1 MIPSTVTVAGWNGNE
16 HGSNGPDQ
24 DHHLAHRLWTDLEA
38 QQPGIRARYQADD
51 KTARRA
57 FTDYW
62 MESMHGYYTAHAHQ
76 LVAPLT
82 NQYATLSAQ
91 ALAAVEQAG
100 TDYDDLS
107 RNTTINWLAAHH
119 RFVLT
124 TQRART
130 LLEQRTAVAEQIRE
144 MLTKD
149 RNCHYLGTDSYSRE
163 VYAKHVPAEH
173 RVTMPDL
180 EELKS
185 QLANFVQLSTSRFA
199 ATRATI
205 TGGYPDGFAPP
216 ALDTDTTTPAADHET
231 AWTNEPYPATPAVVA
246 GERRW

>member
-1 MIPSTVTVAGWNGNE
+1 MIPSTVTVAGWNGDE
-16 HGSNGPDQ
+16 HGPNGPDQ
-24 DHHLAHRLWTDLEA
+24 GPELGQRLLTELEA
-38 QQPGIRARYQADD
+38 KNPGIWDRYQAED
-51 KTARRA
+51 KQARRT
-57 FTDYW
+57 FVDYW

-76 LVAPLT
+76 LLAPLA
-82 NQYATLSAQ
+82 NEYATLSAQ

-100 TDYDDLS
+100 AEYDDLS

-130 LLEQRTAVAEQIRE
+130 LLEQQIAAAETLRE
-144 MLTKD
+144 KLTKD
-149 RNCHYLGTDSYSRE
+149 RNCYYLGTDTLSRE
-163 VYAKHVPAEH
+163 VYFRHVPAEH
-173 RVTMPDL
+173 RITMPDVDQA
-180 EELKS
+180 KT
-185 QLANFVQLSTSRFA
+185 QLANFVQLSTGRFS

-216 ALDTDTTTPAADHET
+216 ALDTDMPAPPADDEIS
-231 AWTNEPYPATPAVVA
+231 WTATPAVVA